1 MNNYNCTTLSKLLA
15 ANSAEVRFADNQL
28 AHDVINDIIKKLIER
43 INTLEVEL
51 VKQQEE
57 LNERF
62 DRIEKFAT
70 TELIGSNS
78 LQYRIPGTEEYISLG
93 KTLDDLYS
101 RLNNSENH
109 SSDA

>member
-1 MNNYNCTTLSKLLA
+1 MNNYPYTTLSKILA

-51 VKQQEE
+51 VKQQED
-57 LNERF
+57 LSARF
-62 DRIEKFAT
+62 DRIEEFAT
-70 TELIGSNS
+70 TELIGTNS

-101 RLNNSENH
+101 RLNN
-109 SSDA
+109 